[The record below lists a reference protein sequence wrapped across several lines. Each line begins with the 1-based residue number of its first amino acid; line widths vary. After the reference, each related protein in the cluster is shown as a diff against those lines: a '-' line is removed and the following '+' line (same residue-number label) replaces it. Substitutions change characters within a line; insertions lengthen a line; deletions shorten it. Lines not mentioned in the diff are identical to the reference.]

1 MYLKHD
7 SIAWLVA
14 CNTQALAAVAMVM
27 AVGLTGQ
34 MMWYFLPL
42 SVFFAVL
49 RTKPKALGK
58 PHESL

>member
-42 SVFFAVL
+42 SVFCSAENQ
-49 RTKPKALGK
+49 TQGLGQAT
-58 PHESL
+58 